1 MPLTVRQGVIQ
12 PSQSPWASPIVM
24 VRKKDGSHRFCVD
37 YRQLNTVTKLDT
49 FPLPRVDDLLDQ
61 PGDAR
66 FFTTLDLASGYWQI
80 RVAPGSQEKTAF
92 VVPHGL
98 YEFRV
103 MPFGLSNAPAV
114 FQRLRLNPED
124 GQAFVSVYIDDI
136 LIYSRSLEEHITHLR
151 LVLERIKDAGLKLKL
166 SKCAFVR
173 QEVEYL
179 GHVLTPE
186 GLKTNPKLVESVA
199 DFPTPRD
206 LKELRQFLGL
216 CSYYRRFINRFSTI
230 EQPLHQLTRKDIAFT
245 WSEECQT
252 SFTTLKQHLTITPV
266 LAFPALDKAFV
277 VETGLWWRQMQAS
290 KA

>member
-1 MPLTVRQGVIQ
+1 
-12 PSQSPWASPIVM
+12 
-24 VRKKDGSHRFCVD
+24 
-37 YRQLNTVTKLDT
+37 
-49 FPLPRVDDLLDQ
+49 
-61 PGDAR
+61 
-66 FFTTLDLASGYWQI
+66 
-80 RVAPGSQEKTAF
+80 
-92 VVPHGL
+92 
-98 YEFRV
+98 